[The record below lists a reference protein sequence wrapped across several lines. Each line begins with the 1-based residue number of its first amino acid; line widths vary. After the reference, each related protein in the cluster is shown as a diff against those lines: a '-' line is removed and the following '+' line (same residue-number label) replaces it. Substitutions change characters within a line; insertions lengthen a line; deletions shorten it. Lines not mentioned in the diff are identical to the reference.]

1 MTNRYMASLH
11 APNMYPTGRV
21 YEAPG
26 TTKTELDAAVTDLAT
41 TKTALTSAVT
51 GLRTSLDKSNTW
63 GSSVVCNRT
72 HFPFNGFSSG
82 SSQTTNYRSAHW
94 TKRGG
99 AVMGLKLCFANCTIS
114 STGEATGNAVHT
126 VKASVEYNGVAYPV
140 YFGGTT
146 RTKTL
151 ALDEQVTSDPVFV
164 SIPADTKFFV
174 RTYVTVTNLGEKW
187 PVSQAANTAIG
198 EGYAS
203 TTDKADDVSYTSFAA
218 ASIYCPSAIL
228 GLHSGAAANVLVIGS
243 SSGWGQG
250 DTAETGYWDYGYLSR
265 ALSNQYGYI
274 KWTRA
279 STALSHFGTAGYSRF
294 IDFLTRTKPTHIIQ
308 QLGSNDLTSA
318 ASFATMQ
325 SRLAT
330 MWDVCSS
337 TGASV
342 LQCTYTPVTTSSD
355 SWATLAN
362 QTVVSSN
369 AARISTN
376 DWIRT
381 VPSAKLSGFIEC
393 CAVESSLNSGKFKV
407 TGSAGG
413 YTADG
418 THLSQLGHQET
429 AASLD
434 MAALLAR

>member
-1 MTNRYMASLH
+1 MASRYATNLY
-11 APNMYPTGRV
+11 PNGRA
-21 YEAPG
+21 YDAPG
-26 TTKTELDAAVTDLAT
+26 SVAT
-41 TKTALTSAVT
+41 LTSSVT
-51 GLRTSLDKSNTW
+51 GLRAGIDKANTW

-99 AVMGLKLCFANCTIS
+99 AVMGLKLCFANCTIGA
-114 STGEATGNAVHT
+114 TGEATGHAVHT

-203 TTDKADDVSYTSFAA
+203 TTDKSDDVSYTSFSA
-218 ASIYCPSAIL
+218 ASVYCPSAIL
-228 GLHSGAAANVLVIGS
+228 GLHAGDAANVLIIGS

-265 ALSNQYGYI
+265 ALSNEYGYV

-294 IDFLTRTKPTHIIQ
+294 IDFLIRVKPTHVIQ

-318 ASFATMQ
+318 ASLATMQ
-325 SRLAT
+325 SRLNSI
-330 MWDVCSS
+330 WSVCGA
-337 TGASV
+337 TGARV
-342 LQCTYTPVTTSSD
+342 YQCTYTPVTTSSD
-355 SWATLAN
+355 SWATGPASATNN
-362 QTVVSSN
+362 QTHSASHAVRV
-369 AARISTN
+369 ATN
-376 DWIRT
+376 NWIRS
-381 VPSAKLSGFIEC
+381 VPSSALTGYIEC
-393 CAVESSLNSGKFKV
+393 CGAVESSLDSGYWKT
-407 TGSAGG
+407 TGVAGA

-418 THLSQLGHQET
+418 THLTQLGHRET
-429 AASLD
+429 AASID
-434 MAALLAR
+434 MATVLAR